1 MRHCGA
7 LADMITPQMVRS
19 RRLEV
24 VRGAPNALE
33 QLVEDYLAHLRAR
46 GLSPRTSQQA
56 VDVLERQWLAWCRQE
71 SIDAPAQLDQ
81 RLVERYAATLLDD
94 GRQLSRASVRTYLR
108 VLAAFVRWAQA
119 EEAVG
124 ERVKVELPRREDR
137 LVETLERDEIEKLED
152 HGVSE
157 RDRLVI
163 RVLADTGIRLGE
175 LLGLRHEDLV
185 EQGRERYLRVR
196 GKGARERL
204 VPVAPALFLRLQ
216 RYAQRG
222 GRTTGRIFLTSRRS
236 ARTGEYEPVQPRS
249 IQNALAFAAQAAGI
263 TKRVHPHLL
272 RHSYATWALRRGMN
286 PLQLQRILG
295 HADLTM
301 ISTTYSHLT
310 ASDSY
315 QAMIDLLRSEE

>member
-1 MRHCGA
+1 M
-7 LADMITPQMVRS
+7 
-19 RRLEV
+19 
-24 VRGAPNALE
+24 
-33 QLVEDYLAHLRAR
+33 LVSDYLTHLRAR

-56 VDVLERQWLAWCRQE
+56 LDILQRQWLPWCQRTGLE
-71 SIDAPAQLDQ
+71 SPKLLDQ
-81 RLVERYAATLLDD
+81 RVVERWATYLLEERQTAA
-94 GRQLSRASVRTYLR
+94 GEPLSRASVRTYLR
-108 VLAAFVRWAQA
+108 ILGAFIRWAQN
-119 EEAVG
+119 EAAVSDA
-124 ERVKVELPRREDR
+124 VKVRLPRPESK
-137 LVETLERDEIEKLED
+137 LVETLDRAEIQRLED
-152 HGVSE
+152 GATSE

-163 RVLADTGIRLGE
+163 RLLADTGVRLGE
-175 LLGLRHEDLV
+175 LLGLRHEDLI

-204 VPVAPALFLRLQ
+204 VPLSPGLHQRLR

-222 GRTTGRIFLTSRRS
+222 GRSSGRIFLTTRRS

-249 IQNALAFAAQAAGI
+249 IQNALAYAAQAAGI

-295 HADLTM
+295 HSDLTM

-310 ASDSY
+310 PADSY
-315 QAMIDLLRSEE
+315 QAMIDLLRAEE